1 MIEIYYGKS
10 NASDIENKESQ
21 LVEFFKQKVNKYS
34 DYNSRIVRIN
44 AYYELQN
51 ILIKKKIPLEFT
63 INSYGKIY
71 LNNNN
76 LYFNLSHS
84 NDYYAFAISK
94 EEVGIDIE
102 KVRDDVNIDL
112 IKRISNSK
120 DEIKDVIKMWTIKES
135 YLKYLGTGINTN
147 LKDILINKNS
157 VSRNGEMLASYYNF
171 KITNEL
177 NIYEITLCAKTI
189 DKIKTIEIK

>member
-21 LVEFFKQKVNKYS
+21 LVEFFKQKVNKYN

-44 AYYELQN
+44 GYYELQN
-51 ILIKKKIPLEFT
+51 ILIKKKIPLVFT

-102 KVRDDVNIDL
+102 KVRDDVNINL

-147 LKDILINKNS
+147 FKDILINKNS

-171 KITNEL
+171 KIANEL

-189 DKIKTIEIK
+189 GKIKIIEIK

>member
-21 LVEFFKQKVNKYS
+21 LVELFKQKVNKYN

-51 ILIKKKIPLEFT
+51 ILIKKKIPLVFT

-102 KVRDDVNIDL
+102 KVRDDVNINL

-147 LKDILINKNS
+147 FKDILINKNS

-171 KITNEL
+171 KIANEL

-189 DKIKTIEIK
+189 GKIKIIEIK

>member
-21 LVEFFKQKVNKYS
+21 LVEFFKQKVNKYN

-51 ILIKKKIPLEFT
+51 ILIKKKIPLVFT

-102 KVRDDVNIDL
+102 KVRDDVNINL

-147 LKDILINKNS
+147 FKDILINKNS

-171 KITNEL
+171 KIANEL

-189 DKIKTIEIK
+189 GKIKIIEIK

>member
-1 MIEIYYGKS
+1 M
-10 NASDIENKESQ
+10 
-21 LVEFFKQKVNKYS
+21 
-34 DYNSRIVRIN
+34 
-44 AYYELQN
+44 
-51 ILIKKKIPLEFT
+51 
-63 INSYGKIY
+63 
-71 LNNNN
+71 
-76 LYFNLSHS
+76 YFNLSHS

-102 KVRDDVNIDL
+102 KVRDDVNINL

-147 LKDILINKNS
+147 FKDILINKNS

-171 KITNEL
+171 KIANEL

-189 DKIKTIEIK
+189 GKIKIIEIK